1 MFSGAGAGSWLKN
14 SRAGADS
21 KEYDSDTLERLIL
34 LGFPFTFPYSFL
46 KYPPLFLVPEFTTVF
61 DNYLFF
67 LFL

>member
-14 SRAGADS
+14 SRAVADS
-21 KEYDSDTLERLIL
+21 KEYGSETLERLIL

-46 KYPPLFLVPEFTTVF
+46 NYPALFLVPEFTTVF
-61 DNYLFF
+61 DSYLFF